1 MAVLHHG
8 RTNVY
13 SLEYHSIFV
22 TKYRKKVLD
31 SQVRQDAIVYI
42 RQRCKQHGVT
52 LVEANGEEDHL
63 HLLIDATPN
72 TDIPNLLKT
81 LKGSSARHILLTHP
95 NIKQQLWGGHLWSPS
110 YFICTVSEN
119 TEQMIRDYIHN
130 QGETK
135 PDQEYLWQD
144 KLRRNKRKATKKN
157 G

>member
-13 SLEYHSIFV
+13 SLEYHVIFV
-22 TKYRKKVLD
+22 TKYRKQVLD
-31 SQVRQDAIVYI
+31 SQIRQDAIEYI

-52 LVEANGEEDHL
+52 LIEANGETDHL
-63 HLLIDATPN
+63 HLLIDAQPT

-81 LKGSSARHILLTHP
+81 LKGSSARHVLSSYPH
-95 NIKQQLWGGHLWSPS
+95 IKQQLWGGHLWSPS
-110 YFICTVSEN
+110 YFICTASEN
-119 TEQMIRDYIHN
+119 TEQMIREYIRN

-135 PDQEYLWQD
+135 PDQEHLWQD
-144 KLRRNKRKATKKN
+144 TLRRNKRKAAKHD